1 MTFRGF
7 PLAPADL
14 ASRRSLPLVPLVS
27 RRILRS
33 RVAQAAGAAHT
44 HGTTCS
50 AARADKRRSA
60 STLELVRS
68 RRGPKHSRTA
78 HARIRMKAHTRHTGR
93 RTTEAERRD
102 SDARLHGAPP
112 PRQLHSQSRQH
123 PHSGLR
129 TRRRKGERV
138 GQPWYGEHPANAPK
152 CATEAAIPS
161 SNGGA
166 PKHSSA
172 EGPHR
177 EERRSARPGGL
188 DTPMIG
194 LQGFEPTRDPY
205 PTSAVLPTL
214 AGRSSHGLD
223 PLQGVPLATL
233 RLCKD
238 NISPLLGFL
247 MRTSRSRH
255 A

>member
-1 MTFRGF
+1 
-7 PLAPADL
+7 
-14 ASRRSLPLVPLVS
+14 VP
-27 RRILRS
+27 
-33 RVAQAAGAAHT
+33 
-44 HGTTCS
+44 
-50 AARADKRRSA
+50 AARADKRRS
-60 STLELVRS
+60 TCTPELVRS

-123 PHSGLR
+123 PHSGLHDS
-129 TRRRKGERV
+129 TPEGARV
-138 GQPWYGEHPANAPK
+138 GQPWHGEHPANAPK
-152 CATEAAIPS
+152 CATEATIPS

-172 EGPHR
+172 EGPQPG
-177 EERRSARPGGL
+177 ERRSARPGGL

-205 PTSAVLPTL
+205 PTSAVLPPF

-233 RLCKD
+233 KLCKD
-238 NISPLLGFL
+238 NISSLGL
-247 MRTSRSRH
+247 SH
-255 A
+255 AYQPKPTRITALQSFKELRDGPFSVRRVNPPEVFALRPHPPNNLSCSD